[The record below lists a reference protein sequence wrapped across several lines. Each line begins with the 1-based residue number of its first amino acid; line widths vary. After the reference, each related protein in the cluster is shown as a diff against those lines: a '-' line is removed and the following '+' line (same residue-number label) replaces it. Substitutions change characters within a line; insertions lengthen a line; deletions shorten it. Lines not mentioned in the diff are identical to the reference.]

1 MGWPRD
7 TVLASD
13 EDISVPVD
21 IGDAIIELDVE
32 ASLSFFAGF
41 GTTVASEG
49 LLSTPLVRPS
59 IALASWGGFSELV
72 KRWKQN
78 YDVLG

>member
-1 MGWPRD
+1 MPRD
-7 TVLASD
+7 IVPLLELLASD
-13 EDISVPVD
+13 DDISVPVD

-32 ASLSFFAGF
+32 ASLCVAGL

-72 KRWKQN
+72 K
-78 YDVLG
+78 G